1 MGKRLYFQ
9 GEFAKLVS
17 ELAPGDLFLCVQR
30 RQEPSQ
36 PCAKEV
42 LSMNT
47 PAAAL
52 SRKAPGDG
60 REHGLWLHSKQW
72 DLLYITGSRVLVVL
86 PLMLYAV
93 VGHSALFVNLFIAGV
108 IGGPHMYATFFRT
121 LLDPSIRQRHRLLVI
136 GSLGIPVLVVAGAVW
151 AFQLLMTL
159 FFFWASIHVLH
170 QIAYILECYERKQ
183 HGHPQRWSL
192 VIDYAVVFS
201 SLYPFASYRFIHD
214 DFYIG
219 KTLLLYPD
227 MLKTPIVCYTV
238 SGFFAFALLLFIGKT
253 IREIQQGTV
262 HYPKILLM
270 VTTIGLAF
278 FITSYSGNRLE
289 IAFQGFNTWHSFQY
303 LALTWY
309 INTLRKQRG
318 TIEARGM
325 PWLSN
330 LGASRLSCFYGLNV
344 ACTLGALLLIGVVF
358 RLSGLTFEHSYYIVV
373 LSFLLIHYCHDH
385 VLFTQFGDLVPQAEG
400 AGERH

>member
-1 MGKRLYFQ
+1 
-9 GEFAKLVS
+9 
-17 ELAPGDLFLCVQR
+17 
-30 RQEPSQ
+30 
-36 PCAKEV
+36 
-42 LSMNT
+42 MNT

-60 REHGLWLHSKQW
+60 REPGLWLHSKQW
-72 DLLYITGSRVLVVL
+72 DLLYITGSSVLVVL

-121 LLDPSIRQRHRLLVI
+121 FLDPSFRQRHRLLVI

-183 HGHPQRWSL
+183 HSHPQRWSL

-238 SGFFAFALLLFIGKT
+238 SGFFAFAFFLFIGKT

-318 TIEARGM
+318 TIEARGI

-385 VLFTQFGDLVPQAEG
+385 VLFTQFGDLAPQAEE